1 MKNQV
6 TFGHILTVLAII
18 IIPLILWGINVEN
31 RFEQVNFNTKE
42 IQKGRIDFKEYQK
55 ENENNYDLILD
66 KLHSIELMLKDKKDR
81 E

>member
-81 E
+81 